1 LEFSNVVCAFDAGI
15 LDFGLIPERRS
26 YEEGMVR
33 DVILSEGKVQRSGRR
48 PRGQAFNLRSLFEAT
63 ARK

>member
-1 LEFSNVVCAFDAGI
+1 